1 LHDRQPPGY
10 CVGERVAVPCLGLAG
25 TALAL
30 VRTSG
35 GVRTVIVGHD
45 AASGGSRDGIT
56 LDAAGA
62 RAGAI
67 TP

>member
-1 LHDRQPPGY
+1 M
-10 CVGERVAVPCLGLAG
+10 PCLGAG
-25 TALAL
+25 STALAL

-56 LDAAGA
+56 LDAADA
-62 RAGAI
+62 RTGAI